1 VGQASSLPMSPEELA
16 GRLEARPTAGWSDR
30 SRIAFVILWLLV
42 GVVRNDCVRAQAADA
57 DDPVV
62 VEFDVDPAWPKRP
75 DHVSGKGWVSGLAVD
90 AADRVWFFRKGPD
103 PVQVYAADGEFV
115 RTWGRGM
122 FDNPHHLRIDHESNV
137 WVADFGL
144 HIVQK
149 FTPEGKLLMTLGV
162 RGEKGTDERHFN
174 MPTDMAVT
182 KSGDIFV
189 TDGYGNRRV
198 VHFDKSGKFIKAFGE
213 AGPKPGQFVLPH
225 AIVANARGML
235 YIADRNSGRI
245 QLFDQSGK
253 FLDQWSNVL
262 MPWGLSLTRHGELW
276 VCGSS
281 PHWWF
286 RHGKYPEYKDQILM
300 RFTTDGR
307 VRQVWT
313 LPLGDIGPDKD
324 HPDTSKLKPG
334 ETVGAHCIAQDSK
347 GNVYVGDIYGE
358 RAQKFVP
365 VSKR

>member
-1 VGQASSLPMSPEELA
+1 MTKRTARFGFWPIALLIVIAAPSGIDCAWGQ
-16 GRLEARPTAGWSDR
+16 
-30 SRIAFVILWLLV
+30 
-42 GVVRNDCVRAQAADA
+42 DA

-62 VEFDVDPAWPKRP
+62 TEYDVDPSWPKRP
-75 DHVSGKGWVSGLAVD
+75 DNVSGKGWVSGLAVD
-90 AADRVWFFRKGPD
+90 SQDQVWFFRKGPD
-103 PVQVYAADGEFV
+103 PVQVYTADGDFV
-115 RTWGRGM
+115 RTWGKGM
-122 FDNPHHLRIDHESNV
+122 FESPHHLRIDHDGNV

-144 HIVQK
+144 HVVQK
-149 FTPEGKLLMTLGV
+149 FTPDGKLLMTLGA
-162 RGEKGTDERHFN
+162 RGEKGKDEKHFN
-174 MPTDMAVT
+174 MPTDMAIT
-182 KSGDIFV
+182 PSGDIFV

-198 VHFDKSGKFIKAFGE
+198 VHFTKEGKFVKAFGS

-225 AIVANARGML
+225 AIVVDSKGVL

-245 QLFDQSGK
+245 QLFNQDGK

-262 MPWGLSLTRHGELW
+262 MPWGLSITRDNELW

-286 RHGKYPEYKDQILM
+286 RHGKYPEYKDQVLM
-300 RFTTDGR
+300 RFATSGR
-307 VRQVWT
+307 LLQTWT
-313 LPLGDIGPDKD
+313 LPLGDIGTNKD
-324 HPDTSKLKPG
+324 MPETSKLKPG

>member
-1 VGQASSLPMSPEELA
+1 MSERIIRRMSIGFWPAVLLMLLGVSESPLAWGQASDPDE
-16 GRLEARPTAGWSDR
+16 
-30 SRIAFVILWLLV
+30 
-42 GVVRNDCVRAQAADA
+42 
-57 DDPVV
+57 PVV
-62 VEFDVDPAWPKRP
+62 VEFDVDPKWPQRP
-75 DHVSGKGWVSGLAVD
+75 EKISGKGWVSGLAVD
-90 AADRVWFFRKGPD
+90 AEDRVWFFRKGPD
-103 PVQVYAADGEFV
+103 PVQVYTADGEFV
-115 RTWGRGM
+115 RSWGQGL
-122 FDNPHHLRIDHESNV
+122 FEQPHHLRIDHQGHV

-144 HIVQK
+144 HVVQK

-162 RGEKGTDERHFN
+162 RGEKGVDEKHFN
-174 MPTDMAVT
+174 MPTDMAIT

-189 TDGYGNRRV
+189 SDGYGNRRV
-198 VHFDKSGKFIKAFGE
+198 VHFDKDGKFIKTFGD

-225 AIVANARGML
+225 AIVVDSKGVL

-262 MPWGLSLTRHGELW
+262 MPWGLSVTKDDALW

-286 RHGKYPEYKDQILM
+286 RHGKYPEYKDQVFM
-300 RFTTDGR
+300 RFATTGR
-307 VRQVWT
+307 VLQTWT
-313 LPLGDIGPDKD
+313 LPLGDIGTNKDK
-324 HPDTSKLKPG
+324 PDTSKLKPG